1 MSGFNRLGVLA
12 AACAALWVLTGAS
25 GAQTLSDTRPP
36 AVTDFTA
43 PAAMTSLQLSPDG
56 RRLLYIRNAQP
67 GDPEGTPV
75 MVVIV
80 NLTDPDSPAIS
91 RLPLPDMDVR
101 WVAWGNN
108 QRILLGLE
116 LTAEIR
122 GGGTVVID
130 GQGQLRHI
138 SEVRRSQ
145 IMSVRADATDPV
157 MLFDF
162 SSRRFNHIFNTRLDN
177 VTDFLRHDPEHVLI
191 PARSASGTFSLYRVN
206 IETGRARVAEGG
218 SDATIAFFTN
228 SSGQATMR
236 WDIVRFGRAV
246 RIMVREPGSR
256 RWRTAQRVPI
266 NEFGRLQRDYEW
278 VARAESDSE
287 ALVYW
292 RDPQAGTTGLYRYAF
307 STGELA
313 GAVFSRTDYDIGH
326 ILIDPVSFRAI
337 GVSWSDTHRRLEMF
351 DPQIARHVEGL
362 KAFFGEDTLPAPV
375 QQVGERLL
383 IRADGPTE
391 PGSYYLYDMNAA
403 RIWPLGHRQPL
414 LAGRALARVEPHH
427 YTARDGTQLF
437 GYLTIPAEPAG
448 NPPPLVVMPHGGPEL
463 RDHHEFDRLAQLV
476 ASAGYLV
483 FQPQFRGS
491 YGFGRE
497 FAEAG
502 YGQWGDLIQSDITD
516 GARDVLARGLA
527 DPGRVCA
534 VGWSFGGYS
543 ALMQAILEPDM
554 YRCIIAGAAPT
565 DLPVMLDWI
574 GEDGGDVL
582 EYFHRAMGDPRTDMD
597 RLIAF
602 SPARRAAEIR
612 APVLLLHGRRD
623 GVVPVEQSELM
634 AEALSAVNA
643 DHNFVPHLGN
653 HGISTDSQWTHVATR
668 ITLFLHEHLQPMRS
682 VVYRQREIDPDE
694 AEEVT
699 VVLEPF
705 GGMDVPH

>member
-1 MSGFNRLGVLA
+1 MSEFRWARVLSAAFAAMLA
-12 AACAALWVLTGAS
+12 AAGAIH
-25 GAQTLSDTRPP
+25 AQAPGDARPP
-36 AVTDFTA
+36 SVTDFTA
-43 PAAMTSLQLSPDG
+43 PAAMQSLQLSPDG
-56 RRLLYIRNAQP
+56 RRILYIRNPQPEDPAQ
-67 GDPEGTPV
+67 TPA
-75 MVVIV
+75 MVIIAD
-80 NLTDPDSPAIS
+80 LTDPDDPAIS
-91 RLPLPDMDVR
+91 RLPLPAMDVR
-101 WVAWGNN
+101 WAAWGNDE
-108 QRILLGLE
+108 RILLGLE
-116 LTAEIR
+116 LTAGIR

-130 GQGQLRHI
+130 AQGQLRHI
-138 SEVRRSQ
+138 TEVRRSQ
-145 IMSVRADATDPV
+145 IMSVRTDGTDPV

-162 SSRRFNHIFNTRLDN
+162 SSRRFNHIFNTRLDQ
-177 VTDFLRHDPEHVLI
+177 VTDFLRHDRDHVLI

-206 IETGRARVAEGG
+206 IETGHARVAEGG

-228 SSGQATMR
+228 SAGEATMR

-278 VARAESDSE
+278 VARADSDSE

-313 GAVFSRTDYDIGH
+313 GAVFSRPDYDIAH
-326 ILIDPVSFRAI
+326 VLIDPVSFRAM
-337 GVSWSDTHRRLEMF
+337 GVSWSDTRRHIQMF
-351 DPQIARHVEGL
+351 DPQIAAHIEGL
-362 KAFFGEDTLPAPV
+362 RVFFGEDALPAPV
-375 QQVGERLL
+375 QRVGERLL
-383 IRADGPTE
+383 IHADGPTE
-391 PGSYYLYDMNAA
+391 PGSYYLYDMTAA
-403 RIWPLGHRQPL
+403 RIWPIGHRQPF

-427 YTARDGTQLF
+427 YTARDGTPLF
-437 GYLTIPAEPAG
+437 GYLTTPAEPASH
-448 NPPPLVVMPHGGPEL
+448 PPPLVVLPHGGPEL
-463 RDHHEFDRLAQLV
+463 RDHHEFDRLAQLI
-476 ASAGYLV
+476 AAAGYMV

-516 GARDVLARGLA
+516 GVRDVLAQGLA

-582 EYFHRAMGDPRTDMD
+582 DYFHRAMGNPQTDMD

-602 SPARRAAEIR
+602 SPARRAAEIK

-634 AEALSAVNA
+634 ADALTAANVI
-643 DHNFVPHLGN
+643 HNFVPHDGN
-653 HGISTDSQWTHVATR
+653 HGITTDQQWTRVATQ
-668 ITLFLHEHLQPMRS
+668 ITFFLHEYLLPLRSIVLQ
-682 VVYRQREIDPDE
+682 QREIDPDE
-694 AEEVT
+694 AEETT
-699 VVLEPF
+699 VILQPF
-705 GGMDVPH
+705 GGWDVPH